1 MNKTVLKEVKTAY
14 ADANM
19 GWEQGKNLR
28 QLMFKA
34 SEFVEPEVA
43 VAIAL
48 QAIPRG
54 YNEFKADLLGLFPE
68 HARIQLAREYSVC
81 VYVSGVTPN
90 TSGLPSQSE
99 LMADEYD
106 WQKDGTLRIWWD

>member
-1 MNKTVLKEVKTAY
+1 MNTTILKEVKTAY

-19 GWEQGKNLR
+19 GWEKGKDLR

-34 SEFVEPEVA
+34 STAVEPETA
-43 VAIAL
+43 IAIAL
-48 QAIPRG
+48 QAIPHG
-54 YNEFKADLLGLFPE
+54 YNEFKAELLGLFPE

-81 VYVSGVTPN
+81 IYVTGVTAQ
-90 TSGLPSQSE
+90 TVGLPTQSE

-106 WQKDGTLRIWWD
+106 WKDAGCLRVWWD